1 LQILKRSLGSQ
12 RGSQRGGLSI
22 MATANPRRRGHGE
35 DAIYFDAAKNRYI
48 GAVSL
53 GYEADGRRVRRK
65 VSGKTKQEVRHKLR
79 ELHSDLDAGVHT
91 PASYTVRA
99 AVDDWLAEGL
109 SGRAPKTVSTQREVL
124 EPLLDI
130 IGAVPLR
137 QLSAANVRSAL
148 KDLAATRAT
157 RTVAMAHAGLAR
169 AIRHA
174 EANDK
179 VRRNVA
185 TLVNTPAGQ
194 RGRPSK
200 SLTFE
205 QAVVLIQAARPY
217 DLYAYVVLSLLVG
230 LRTEEARA
238 LRWDHVHLD
247 ADSGLPPRVDVWRS
261 VRAHGDVKTS
271 KSRRSLALPT
281 MAVAALTEHRE
292 RQATDRLR
300 AGELWQEQGLVFS
313 TTLGTRLDAGNV
325 RRSLRAICR
334 KAGIGEDWTPR
345 ELRHT
350 FVSLL
355 SGNGMGIEEI
365 SRLVGHSSTLV
376 TQTVYRHELRP
387 VVTSG
392 AEMMDRIFADGAK

>member
-1 LQILKRSLGSQ
+1 
-12 RGSQRGGLSI
+12 
-22 MATANPRRRGHGE
+22 
-35 DAIYFDAAKNRYI
+35 
-48 GAVSL
+48 
-53 GYEADGRRVRRK
+53 
-65 VSGKTKQEVRHKLR
+65 
-79 ELHSDLDAGVHT
+79 VHT

-271 KSRRSLALPT
+271 KSRRSLALPA

-292 RQATDRLR
+292 RQASDRLR

-313 TTLGTRLDAGNV
+313 TTLGTGLDAGNV
-325 RRSLRAICR
+325 RRSLRGICR

>member
-1 LQILKRSLGSQ
+1 
-12 RGSQRGGLSI
+12 
-22 MATANPRRRGHGE
+22 M
-35 DAIYFDAAKNRYI
+35 
-48 GAVSL
+48 
-53 GYEADGRRVRRK
+53 
-65 VSGKTKQEVRHKLR
+65 
-79 ELHSDLDAGVHT
+79 HSA
-91 PASYTVRA
+91 ASYTVRA

-137 QLSAANVRSAL
+137 QLSAANVRYAL
-148 KDLAATRAT
+148 NDLAATRAT
-157 RTVAMAHAGLAR
+157 RTLAMAHAGLAR

-271 KSRRSLALPT
+271 KSRRSLALPA

-292 RQATDRLR
+292 RQASDRLR

-313 TTLGTRLDAGNV
+313 TTLGTGLDAGNV
-325 RRSLRAICR
+325 RRSLRGICR

-387 VVTSG
+387 VVSSG
-392 AEMMDRIFADGAK
+392 AETLSAKLS

>member
-1 LQILKRSLGSQ
+1 
-12 RGSQRGGLSI
+12 
-22 MATANPRRRGHGE
+22 MAGRRGWGE
-35 DAIYFDAAKNRYI
+35 DSIYFDHSGECRDPDSHRHCL
-48 GAVSL
+48 GRWRGVVSL
-53 GYEADGRRVRRK
+53 KSGPDGKRRRKK
-65 VSGKTKQEVRHKLR
+65 VSGRNKTEVRAKLA
-79 ELHSDLDAGVHT
+79 ELHDELNDGVVSDVG
-91 PASYTVRA
+91 YTVAQAIR
-99 AVDDWLAEGL
+99 DYLADGL
-109 SGRAPKTVSTQREVL
+109 PGRAPKTITTQREVL
-124 EPLLDI
+124 EPLIPI
-130 IGAVPLR
+130 IGNVPLR
-137 QLSAANVRSAL
+137 QLTAADVRSAL
-148 KDLAATRAT
+148 IKLAATRAT
-157 RTVAMAHAGLAR
+157 RTVSMTHAALVR

-174 EANDK
+174 EASDK

-185 TLVNTPAGQ
+185 LLVDSPSGRQ
-194 RGRPSK
+194 GRPSR

-205 QAVVLIQAARPY
+205 QAVALITTAQDYA
-217 DLYAYVVLSLLVG
+217 LYAYVVLSLLVG

-292 RQATDRLR
+292 RQASDRLR

-325 RRSLRAICR
+325 RRSLHAICR
-334 KAGIGEDWTPR
+334 KAGIGENWTPR

-355 SGNGMGIEEI
+355 SDNGMGIEEI

>member
-1 LQILKRSLGSQ
+1 
-12 RGSQRGGLSI
+12 
-22 MATANPRRRGHGE
+22 
-35 DAIYFDAAKNRYI
+35 
-48 GAVSL
+48 V
-53 GYEADGRRVRRK
+53 
-65 VSGKTKQEVRHKLR
+65 
-79 ELHSDLDAGVHT
+79 HSA
-91 PASYTVRA
+91 ASYTVRA

-137 QLSAANVRSAL
+137 QLSAANIRSAL

-157 RTVAMAHAGLAR
+157 RTLAMAHAGLAR

-185 TLVNTPAGQ
+185 TLVGTPAGQ
-194 RGRPSK
+194 GGRPSK

-205 QAVVLIQAARPY
+205 QAVVLIQAAPPY
-217 DLYAYVVLSLLVG
+217 GLYAYVVLSLLVG

-247 ADSGLPPRVDVWRS
+247 ADSGLPSRVDVWRS

-271 KSRRSLALPT
+271 KSRRSLALPA

-292 RQATDRLR
+292 RQASDRLR
-300 AGELWQEQGLVFS
+300 ACERDAVTEQA
-313 TTLGTRLDAGNV
+313 RM
-325 RRSLRAICR
+325 
-334 KAGIGEDWTPR
+334 R
-345 ELRHT
+345 E
-350 FVSLL
+350 
-355 SGNGMGIEEI
+355 
-365 SRLVGHSSTLV
+365 
-376 TQTVYRHELRP
+376 P
-387 VVTSG
+387 
-392 AEMMDRIFADGAK
+392 

>member
-1 LQILKRSLGSQ
+1 
-12 RGSQRGGLSI
+12 
-22 MATANPRRRGHGE
+22 
-35 DAIYFDAAKNRYI
+35 
-48 GAVSL
+48 
-53 GYEADGRRVRRK
+53 
-65 VSGKTKQEVRHKLR
+65 
-79 ELHSDLDAGVHT
+79 
-91 PASYTVRA
+91 
-99 AVDDWLAEGL
+99 L

-137 QLSAANVRSAL
+137 QLSTANVRSAL

-157 RTVAMAHAGLAR
+157 RTVAMTHAGLAR

-174 EANDK
+174 EASDK

-185 TLVNTPAGQ
+185 ALVDSPSGRQ
-194 RGRPSK
+194 GRPSR

-205 QAVVLIQAARPY
+205 QAVALITAAQGY
-217 DLYAYVVLSLLVG
+217 ALYAYVVLSLLVG

-247 ADSGLPPRVDVWRS
+247 TDSGLPPRVDVWRS

-392 AEMMDRIFADGAK
+392 AETLSAKLS

>member
-1 LQILKRSLGSQ
+1 
-12 RGSQRGGLSI
+12 
-22 MATANPRRRGHGE
+22 MATANARRRGHGE

-65 VSGKTKQEVRHKLR
+65 VSGKTKQEVRHKLK
-79 ELHSDLDAGVHT
+79 ELHSDLDAGVHS

-157 RTVAMAHAGLAR
+157 RTVAMTHAGLAR

-185 TLVNTPAGQ
+185 TLVDTPAGQ
-194 RGRPSK
+194 GGRPSK

-205 QAVVLIQAARPY
+205 QAVALIRAARVY
-217 DLYAYVVLSLLVG
+217 GLYAYVVLSLLAG

-238 LRWDHVHLD
+238 LQWDHVDLD
-247 ADSGLPPRVDVWRS
+247 GNLGADPPVPPRVDVWRS
-261 VRAHGDVKTS
+261 VRAHGDVKTR
-271 KSRRSLALPT
+271 KSRRSLALPA
-281 MAVAALTEHRE
+281 MAVAALAEHRE
-292 RQATDRLR
+292 RQASDRLR

-345 ELRHT
+345 ELRHS